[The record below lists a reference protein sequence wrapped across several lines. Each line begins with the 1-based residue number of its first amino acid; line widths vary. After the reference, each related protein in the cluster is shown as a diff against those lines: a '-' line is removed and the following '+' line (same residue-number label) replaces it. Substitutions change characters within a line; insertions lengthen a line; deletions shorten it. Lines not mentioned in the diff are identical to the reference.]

1 MKNKVV
7 STLESK
13 ESKLIELKHLLR
25 SERNKDVIDEL
36 EKEILICNEQ
46 IKLLVHL
53 LDEDDIDS
61 EIIENNIKGKY
72 VIIDLRNMDY
82 MKDVEGNMNFYD
94 TKSDAQDTCGMYE
107 FENAWIAKLIYNHID
122 TFNN

>member
-1 MKNKVV
+1 MKYKVV

-25 SERNKDVIDEL
+25 CERNKDVIDEL

-46 IKLLVHL
+46 IKLLIHL

-94 TKSDAQDTCGMYE
+94 TKEDACLTCGMYE

-122 TFNN
+122 TFND